1 MRRLFFASVVLLTV
15 TVGYPAAAQAPGAN
29 SDDPIVVEG
38 QRGTEDRPSV
48 VTKLRRMIDES
59 SGDQLARFE
68 AEICPVVI
76 GMPADWTAILT
87 RIIRE
92 NVVAAGGKIGR
103 EGCSV
108 NAAAISIDQPQEL
121 LWALNKEEPSFF
133 MNMSPREFDQ
143 FSGPR
148 RAAYSWHTSNT
159 YTKDGAHMDKV
170 TRFASATRL
179 YTNVREEMESG
190 LVVIDRRATIGK
202 SLRQLA
208 DFATMHL
215 MLDVNWRSPHMDRS
229 SILSLFHSHD
239 QGPPMRMSSFDRNAL
254 SGFYLQ
260 RENNRTA
267 DQQRQNIARAIERQE
282 AGKPAVG
289 TKKEE

>member
-1 MRRLFFASVVLLTV
+1 
-15 TVGYPAAAQAPGAN
+15 
-29 SDDPIVVEG
+29 
-38 QRGTEDRPSV
+38 
-48 VTKLRRMIDES
+48 MIDES

-108 NAAAISIDQPQEL
+108 NAAAIFIDQPQEL

>member
-1 MRRLFFASVVLLTV
+1 MRALCFASVSFLITSAI
-15 TVGYPAAAQAPGAN
+15 YPAVAQVSGA
-29 SDDPIVVEG
+29 SSSEPIVVEG

-59 SGDQLARFE
+59 TGDQLARFE
-68 AEICPVVI
+68 DEICPVVI
-76 GMPADWTAILT
+76 GMPADWAAILT
-87 RIIRE
+87 RVIRE
-92 NVVAAGGKIGR
+92 NIVATGGKLGR
-103 EGCSV
+103 DGCSV
-108 NAAAISIDQPQEL
+108 NAAVIFIDQPQEL

-148 RAAYSWHTSNT
+148 RAAYSWHTVNT
-159 YTKDGAHMDKV
+159 YTKDGVHMDKV
-170 TRFASATRL
+170 SRFASATRL

-190 LVVIDRRATIGK
+190 IVVIDRRATIGK

-215 MLDVNWRSPHMDRS
+215 MLDVNWRSNQVDRS
-229 SILSLFHSHD
+229 SILSLFHQHEA
-239 QGPPMRMSSFDRNAL
+239 GPPLRMSSFDRNAL

-289 TKKEE
+289 TKKD